1 MRLSRQNV
9 LLLVLVVLLGV
20 LAWQQLRPAPTQVVA
35 PPSTR
40 TPAGTPAR
48 ASSRP
53 RTRTV
58 APASG
63 TATAPTVQLA
73 ALTAERDTPDESGR
87 NPFRFGRAVPT
98 AGPTPVAPPPP
109 REPAPAPE
117 PATPSMPLFGGTSP
131 APARAPASPIT
142 LKFIGLVQRGDGVN
156 LAVLSPGEGKGPLY
170 GREGD
175 IIEGRYRIVRIGSES
190 MDIEYADGRGRQTLK
205 LSGQ

>member
-1 MRLSRQNV
+1 VRLSRQNI
-9 LLLVLVVLLGV
+9 LLLVLVTLLGV
-20 LAWQQLRPAPTQVVA
+20 LAWQQLGPEPTQTAAPASTRSTAGA
-35 PPSTR
+35 PP
-40 TPAGTPAR
+40 R

-53 RTRTV
+53 RTGAV

-87 NPFRFGRAVPT
+87 NPFRFGRAVPA

-131 APARAPASPIT
+131 APAPAPASPIT
-142 LKFIGLVQRGDGVN
+142 LKFIGLVQRGDGVS

-175 IIEGRYRIVRIGSES
+175 IIEGRYRIIRIGSES
-190 MDIEYADGRGRQTLK
+190 MEIEYADGRGRQTLK